1 MSPFFTAFFTAGLPL
16 FLMSSVAPLNVNMV
30 VVVSGHKCMKVLIV
44 LRRMFHHQVIV
55 REEQAVIHNEALKA
69 QGERSK
75 S

>member
-1 MSPFFTAFFTAGLPL
+1 MYEGFNCLEKDV
-16 FLMSSVAPLNVNMV
+16 SS
-30 VVVSGHKCMKVLIV
+30 S
-44 LRRMFHHQVIV
+44 QVIV